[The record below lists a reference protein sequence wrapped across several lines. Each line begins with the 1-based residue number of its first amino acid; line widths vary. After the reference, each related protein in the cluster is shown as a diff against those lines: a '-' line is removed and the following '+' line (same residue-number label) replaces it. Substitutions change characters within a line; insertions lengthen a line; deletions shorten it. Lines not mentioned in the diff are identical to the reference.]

1 MDNTVA
7 GNRKAAE
14 KIALEWI
21 DAIDPSK
28 KNGDLYRNEIFPS
41 MTDEAFEDWI
51 NALES
56 KQEFLSMQY
65 CNLTNSAITTENN
78 LKVAKEK
85 GVQIFQRVRITDP
98 VTGQTVIKPVP
109 VPVLH
114 LPVRRL
120 AQTLENKIAYAED
133 NSHLDELSGQVTG
146 VSKASAIST
155 PELSIWLG
163 YGLDDAALEFFKYR
177 GGDDKAYRAMER
189 MISETGESDMDVLD
203 PYTDKSKIN
212 YSIADLLRAMHVDN
226 NLDK

>member
-1 MDNTVA
+1 MA
-7 GNRKAAE
+7 GGNRKAAE
-14 KIALEWI
+14 KVALEWI
-21 DAIDPSK
+21 DAIDPSG
-28 KNGDLYRNEIFPS
+28 KNGELYRKEIFPS
-41 MTDEAFEDWI
+41 MSDEAFDNWI
-51 NALES
+51 TALES
-56 KQEFLSMQY
+56 KQEFLTMQY

-85 GVQIFQRVRITDP
+85 GVKIFQRVRVTDP
-98 VTGQTVIKPVP
+98 VTGQVVINSKP

-120 AQTLENKIAYAED
+120 AQTLDEKMAYAED
-133 NSHLDELSGQVTG
+133 NIHLDELSGQVTG

-163 YGLDDAALEFFKYR
+163 YGLDDAAMEFFKYR
-177 GGDDKAYRAMER
+177 GGDEKAYRAMER
-189 MISETGESDMDVLD
+189 MISETGDSDMDVLE

-212 YSIADLLRAMHVDN
+212 YSIADLLRAMHIDN